1 MNLVE
6 LSREISYALRHAPW
20 EYELELDEQGF
31 VPIVQLLHAL
41 NESGSYEREI
51 TRNDLEKII
60 ASSEKKRH
68 EIAGDRIRAL
78 YGHSIPQSI
87 DRERGN
93 PPAIL
98 YHGTSRKNLPQIL
111 EGGLKPMSRQYVHL
125 SVDVDTATRVGKRR
139 DPNPV
144 VLKVDTA
151 SAQKKGVA
159 FYVGN
164 EKVWL
169 CREVPREFLQIG

>member
-1 MNLVE
+1 
-6 LSREISYALRHAPW
+6 
-20 EYELELDEQGF
+20 
-31 VPIVQLLHAL
+31 
-41 NESGSYEREI
+41 
-51 TRNDLEKII
+51 
-60 ASSEKKRH
+60 
-68 EIAGDRIRAL
+68 
-78 YGHSIPQSI
+78 
-87 DRERGN
+87 
-93 PPAIL
+93 
-98 YHGTSRKNLPQIL
+98 
-111 EGGLKPMSRQYVHL
+111 MSRQYVHL

>member
-1 MNLVE
+1 MNLVK
-6 LSREISYALRHAPW
+6 LSKEISYALRHAPW

-31 VPIVQLLHAL
+31 VPIEQLLHAL

-51 TRNDLEKII
+51 TQNDLEKII

-68 EIAGDRIRAL
+68 EISGDRIRAL
-78 YGHSIPQSI
+78 YGHSIPKAVK
-87 DRERGN
+87 RERGN
-93 PPAIL
+93 PPTIL
-98 YHGTSRKNLPQIL
+98 YHGTSRENLPQIL

-144 VLKVDTA
+144 VLKVDTVT
-151 SAQKKGVA
+151 AQKKGVE

-169 CREVPREFLQIG
+169 CKEVPWEFLQIG